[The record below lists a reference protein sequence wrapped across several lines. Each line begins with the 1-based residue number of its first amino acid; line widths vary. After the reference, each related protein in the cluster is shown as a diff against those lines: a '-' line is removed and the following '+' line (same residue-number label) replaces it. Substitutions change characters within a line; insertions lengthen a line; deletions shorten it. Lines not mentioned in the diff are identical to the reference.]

1 MKDTYSILRLCC
13 SIAVNW
19 ELLKSNPCHDVI
31 LPSNKKKEIQILSPE
46 DFAVFCSHL
55 DEIPLDQR
63 VCFELALFGSLRRGE
78 IMGIWEDE
86 IPDDGRFYIQRTR
99 YMHRIGNEFIKDTKT
114 ASGERLCIL
123 PAPVIRDV
131 KALRKH
137 HIEQKLKLGP
147 LWVDSDY
154 LIKEQ
159 NGEAFHPGEC
169 ARRLRRYMERIG
181 LEPITFHALRHT
193 YASICISIGADP
205 ATVSKRM
212 GHANVS
218 TTLGIYTHLFE
229 KKEEEDKLA
238 SALGDMLTKSV
249 EK

>member
-1 MKDTYSILRLCC
+1 
-13 SIAVNW
+13 
-19 ELLKSNPCHDVI
+19 
-31 LPSNKKKEIQILSPE
+31 
-46 DFAVFCSHL
+46 
-55 DEIPLDQR
+55 
-63 VCFELALFGSLRRGE
+63 
-78 IMGIWEDE
+78 
-86 IPDDGRFYIQRTR
+86 
-99 YMHRIGNEFIKDTKT
+99 
-114 ASGERLCIL
+114 
-123 PAPVIRDV
+123 
-131 KALRKH
+131 
-137 HIEQKLKLGP
+137 
-147 LWVDSDY
+147 
-154 LIKEQ
+154 
-159 NGEAFHPGEC
+159 
-169 ARRLRRYMERIG
+169 MERIG